1 MLALIDPQPVGL
13 PGLYAML
20 AGFVLFLALLGL
32 ARRRGAESARPE
44 SQIRARASWIGVAIQ
59 MIGFVAVGFG
69 PLRVMTTNSPAT
81 YAQAAGVFALMLFT
95 ILMFLSASR
104 AMGKNWAVVARTR
117 SDHDLVTGGP
127 FAYVRNPIYT
137 GLFGMLLAF
146 ALGFGHWRG
155 LILGVPL
162 YWIGTAI
169 RVREE
174 EKLLRA
180 QFGQAYGEYAA
191 RVKRFVPGLF

>member
-81 YAQAAGVFALMLFT
+81 YAQATGVFALMLFT

-104 AMGKNWAVVARTR
+104 AMGIPSRRGWCRPTARIGRPAASPQTI
-117 SDHDLVTGGP
+117 SFT
-127 FAYVRNPIYT
+127 
-137 GLFGMLLAF
+137 MLYSAMACLSLSA
-146 ALGFGHWRG
+146 G
-155 LILGVPL
+155 
-162 YWIGTAI
+162 
-169 RVREE
+169 
-174 EKLLRA
+174 
-180 QFGQAYGEYAA
+180 
-191 RVKRFVPGLF
+191 